1 MYYDG
6 YEYKWNKKWEELK
19 PIYRMYF
26 MLISHKLSEY
36 NKELSID
43 LYIKRVFKNIYN
55 SIK

>member
-1 MYYDG
+1 
-6 YEYKWNKKWEELK
+6 
-19 PIYRMYF
+19 MYF

-55 SIK
+55 RIK